1 MSSIK
6 QEGMYGHILIVLLIV
21 TAALGVYLL
30 PLFIAGIQ
38 LFAFRFLLAVTL
50 LLLPWLSPDLSWRRL
65 WAPRFYFLLGVIWLT
80 WGAIGFLWTPDT
92 ADGARELIA
101 VGTGF
106 LIGFIFLTLKA
117 YTDNGVLAI
126 GWGWSAAFLATS
138 LIALWEVV
146 TGHHLPSYYTLHLPS
161 YATPDIASTFGNP
174 NNYGAF
180 LVLAYPFLW
189 LSYWLT
195 RKTFWRWMPYLF
207 ILSTPVFLFL
217 SASRLSMIGYLLQM
231 LALGFVSLLHPRKHI
246 FTLLTLLISA
256 IIIGVAISNPTLK
269 LNRKI
274 DVARKEF
281 QVDINNENSLSESA
295 ESTGAEDE
303 KNSKADS
310 AGVKKPESAG
320 AIETK
325 EHPPQRISAIQG
337 RINLTR
343 NGLWM
348 IRTTWGRGVGPGG
361 FEYFHLNRLVPF
373 PTRDIPNP
381 HNFFIEIASQYGILV
396 IFLFFSWYVSLFYI
410 AFKKRL
416 TKTGLVLIMALLGY
430 IPAAASNS
438 SYIPQQINWVF
449 LASVMILASH
459 LIALDPRSKD
469 A

>member
-80 WGAIGFLWTPDT
+80 WGVIGFLWTPDT

-161 YATPDIASTFGNP
+161 YATPDITSTFGNP

-195 RKTFWRWMPYLF
+195 RKTFWRWLPYLF
-207 ILSTPVFLFL
+207 ILSTPVFLLL
-217 SASRLSMIGYLLQM
+217 SASRLSMTGYLLQV

-246 FTLLTLLISA
+246 VTLLTLVISVVL
-256 IIIGVAISNPTLK
+256 IGVVASNPTLK
-269 LNRKI
+269 INKKI
-274 DVARKEF
+274 DVARKEV
-281 QVDINNENSLSESA
+281 QINDNNKDSLSEPSKSTDA
-295 ESTGAEDE
+295 KEKESSKIDSGGATKSEP
-303 KNSKADS
+303 A
-310 AGVKKPESAG
+310 KK
-320 AIETK
+320 IENK
-325 EHPPQRISAIQG
+325 EPPAQRISAIQA

-343 NGLWM
+343 NGIWM
-348 IRTTWGRGVGPGG
+348 IGTTWGRGVGPGG
-361 FEYFHLNRLVPF
+361 FEYFHIHRLVPL
-373 PTRDIPNP
+373 PTNGIPNP

-396 IFLFFSWYVSLFYI
+396 ICLFFSWYVSLFYI
-410 AFKKRL
+410 AFKKRF

-459 LIALDPRSKD
+459 LIALAPRSKD